1 MNHSRRTYSSRR
13 RLLASVKVAAL
24 LAALGFITV
33 MLEQPGL
40 IASPGKSRTSIE
52 QGMYPTDSG
61 GAATTR
67 SVPEPA
73 ASVEPR
79 LPAADYLPTY
89 FPGRFA
95 PPGGEVE
102 SLPPTF

>member
-1 MNHSRRTYSSRR
+1 MTHSRRSYASRR
-13 RLLASVKVAAL
+13 RLLSSVKVAAL

-33 MLEQPGL
+33 ILEQPGL
-40 IASPGKSRTSIE
+40 IASPSNSRTSIE
-52 QGMYPTDSG
+52 QSMYPTDSG
-61 GAATTR
+61 GAAMTR

-73 ASVEPR
+73 ASVVSR
-79 LPAADYLPTY
+79 LPAADSQPEY

-95 PPGGEVE
+95 PPGGQVE

>member
-1 MNHSRRTYSSRR
+1 
-13 RLLASVKVAAL
+13 
-24 LAALGFITV
+24 
-33 MLEQPGL
+33 
-40 IASPGKSRTSIE
+40 
-52 QGMYPTDSG
+52 MYPTDSG
-61 GAATTR
+61 GAVMTR

-73 ASVEPR
+73 ASVESR
-79 LPAADYLPTY
+79 LPAADSLPTY

>member
-1 MNHSRRTYSSRR
+1 MTSSRRSYASRR

-33 MLEQPGL
+33 VLEQPGL
-40 IASPGKSRTSIE
+40 IASPSYSRASLE
-52 QGMYPTDSG
+52 QSMYATESG
-61 GAATTR
+61 SAVMPH
-67 SVPEPA
+67 SMSQPA
-73 ASVEPR
+73 ASAESR
-79 LPAADYLPTY
+79 LPAADDLPTY

>member
-1 MNHSRRTYSSRR
+1 MTHSRRSYSSRR
-13 RLLASVKVAAL
+13 RLLSSVKVAAL

-40 IASPGKSRTSIE
+40 IASPSNSRASIR
-52 QGMYPTDSG
+52 QSIYPTDSG
-61 GAATTR
+61 GAVMTR

-73 ASVEPR
+73 ASVESR

>member
-1 MNHSRRTYSSRR
+1 MTHSRRSYASRR

-33 MLEQPGL
+33 ILEQPGL
-40 IASPGKSRTSIE
+40 IASPSNSRTSIE
-52 QGMYPTDSG
+52 QSMYATDSV
-61 GAATTR
+61 GAAMTR
-67 SVPEPA
+67 SASEPA
-73 ASVEPR
+73 ATVEPR
-79 LPAADYLPTY
+79 SPSTDDLPTY
-89 FPGRFA
+89 FPRRFA

>member
-1 MNHSRRTYSSRR
+1 MTNSRRSYASRR

-33 MLEQPGL
+33 ILEQPGL
-40 IASPGKSRTSIE
+40 IASPSHPKTSIE
-52 QGMYPTDSG
+52 QSMSPTDSG
-61 GAATTR
+61 GAGSTR
-67 SVPEPA
+67 TMSEPA
-73 ASVEPR
+73 ASVESR
-79 LPAADYLPTY
+79 LPAADYQPTY
-89 FPGRFA
+89 IPRRFA